1 MIYPGGKHSE
11 NLGSF
16 LMILKIS
23 YFPFD
28 MKCARKQFGRHH
40 PVFTYADNTFLP
52 FALLAERTFLPL
64 AVFIL
69 ARNP

>member
-1 MIYPGGKHSE
+1 MRPDYGRYQFAII
-11 NLGSF
+11 LF
-16 LMILKIS
+16 LI
-23 YFPFD
+23 
-28 MKCARKQFGRHH
+28 
-40 PVFTYADNTFLP
+40 YADNTFLP